1 MIVANSP
8 PTAAGGINRPERKN
22 ERKSNPADMPLA
34 IGCDGAKAATIKPR
48 ENITATERMIERTKY
63 GILTSNC
70 APKNSSLPKITIKIA
85 TEASARF
92 RIN

>member
-34 IGCDGAKAATIKPR
+34 IGDDGATAATIKPR
-48 ENITATERMIERTKY
+48 ENIVAIERTTERTKY
-63 GILTSNC
+63 GILGSSC
-70 APKNSSLPKITIKIA
+70 APKNSSLPKITIKTA
-85 TEASARF
+85 TKASTRF
-92 RIN
+92 RTN